1 MVISEE
7 SSYFLVGIF
16 IKNKIFISI
25 KADKFLFKYLLT
37 GQSALMI
44 KQYLFKSSKTHCMF
58 GDKPAL
64 SIFKKSLDFKLSVA
78 LTRSTPMELFVV
90 LVTCLSFLI
99 FLFLWNQRHAKGKL
113 PPGPTPL
120 PIVGNILQINI
131 KNVSKSIS
139 KASMI
144 TFLPVVC
151 NE

>member
-1 MVISEE
+1 MVKS
-7 SSYFLVGIF
+7 
-16 IKNKIFISI
+16 
-25 KADKFLFKYLLT
+25 
-37 GQSALMI
+37 
-44 KQYLFKSSKTHCMF
+44 YLFKSSRLISC
-58 GDKPAL
+58 L
-64 SIFKKSLDFKLSVA
+64 VISLHFVCLFFSLHLVFIKCLDSRLSVA
-78 LTRSTPMELFVV
+78 LTQSTSMDLFVV
-90 LVTCLSFLI
+90 LVICLSILI